1 MIRNLKR
8 ADLQNLM
15 DFFISDRTIQQ
26 DERFDF
32 SIDDIDL
39 MLNYRHIF
47 QYVFELDNQI
57 VGYLC
62 GYDMGVWGYID
73 ILIVKSTHRNMSI
86 ATSLIETLLS
96 QNLHW
101 NIIETSCY
109 SQDKDSI
116 SFIRKNGFDIEQ
128 ELRWFGKELN
138 YN

>member
-39 MLNYRHIF
+39 MLNYPHIF

-62 GYDMGVWGYID
+62 GYDMGGWGYID